1 MIRELIAELLSK
13 NFDNI
18 IEEKTISLIEL
29 LLNDE
34 KVLESCNR
42 EELYTFLYLI
52 GRENIN
58 KYEKMLTQE
67 LYLKLAR
74 LFLNKSDIKEQ
85 EQEDDNKF
93 FPEIFDKID
102 GKYRVKDSKYYA
114 SNFFYKINNGETE
127 YCFVVDENGY
137 LIDYSVYNTGL
148 ENIDYDEIYAELSD
162 DLLKYQDKENES
174 E

>member
-1 MIRELIAELLSK
+1 MIRELITELLSK

-58 KYEKMLTQE
+58 KYGKMLMQE

-127 YCFVVDENGY
+127 YCFTVDENGY
-137 LIDYSVYNTGL
+137 LIDYSAYNTGL
-148 ENIDYDEIYAELSD
+148 ENVDYDEIYAELSD
-162 DLLKYQDKENES
+162 DLLKYQDKENELS
-174 E
+174 

>member
-1 MIRELIAELLSK
+1 MIRELITELLSK

-58 KYEKMLTQE
+58 KYEKMLMQE

-148 ENIDYDEIYAELSD
+148 ENVDYDEIYAELSD

>member
-1 MIRELIAELLSK
+1 MIRELITELLSK

-58 KYEKMLTQE
+58 KYEKMLMQE

-85 EQEDDNKF
+85 EQENDNKF

-148 ENIDYDEIYAELSD
+148 ENVDYDEIYAELSD
-162 DLLKYQDKENES
+162 DLLKYRDKENES

>member
-1 MIRELIAELLSK
+1 MIRELITELLSK

-42 EELYTFLYLI
+42 EELYTFLYLT

-58 KYEKMLTQE
+58 KYEKMLMQE

-137 LIDYSVYNTGL
+137 LIDYSVYNTEL
-148 ENIDYDEIYAELSD
+148 ENVDYDEIYAELSD

>member
-34 KVLESCNR
+34 QVLESCDR

-52 GRENIN
+52 GRENIS
-58 KYEKMLTQE
+58 KYEKMLMQE
-67 LYLKLAR
+67 LYLKLTR
-74 LFLNKSDIKEQ
+74 LFLNRSEQ
-85 EQEDDNKF
+85 EQKPEDNDKF

-127 YCFVVDENGY
+127 YCFTVDENGY

-148 ENIDYDEIYAELSD
+148 ENVDYDEIYAELSD
-162 DLLKYQDKENES
+162 DLLKYQDRENELS
-174 E
+174 

>member
-1 MIRELIAELLSK
+1 MIRELITELLSK

-29 LLNDE
+29 LLSDE
-34 KVLESCNR
+34 QVLESCNR

-58 KYEKMLTQE
+58 KYEKMLMQE

-85 EQEDDNKF
+85 EQEDDDKF

-148 ENIDYDEIYAELSD
+148 ENVDYDEIYAELSD

>member
-34 KVLESCNR
+34 QVLESCDR

-52 GRENIN
+52 GRENIS
-58 KYEKMLTQE
+58 KYEKMLMQE
-67 LYLKLAR
+67 LYLKLTR
-74 LFLNKSDIKEQ
+74 LFLNRSEQ
-85 EQEDDNKF
+85 EQKPEDNDKF

-102 GKYRVKDSKYYA
+102 GKYRVKDS
-114 SNFFYKINNGETE
+114 ETSS
-127 YCFVVDENGY
+127 
-137 LIDYSVYNTGL
+137 SVIVNSGV
-148 ENIDYDEIYAELSD
+148 S
-162 DLLKYQDKENES
+162 
-174 E
+174 